1 MKKILSIC
9 ALTLSVAALTSCSDF
24 LDQKSESEVN
34 TGTVYNSEY
43 YTSIAINKV
52 YGDLCKDR
60 TYSQDWAMIYNL
72 NSDIE
77 FVDGF
82 GDNATAVNERG
93 YMNYNAAPSGWTK
106 MADMWTAMYG
116 TIEDCNLIINGI
128 ENSSIKDNSAM
139 KRYLGEARTI
149 RAMVYFDLLRV
160 FGDIPLKLEPTASD
174 LSNAYLAKT
183 DRDEIMDSLMND
195 LEKAVEELP
204 WAGQNSYTTEHA
216 TKGYAHALLAQIA
229 LTRAGYAIR
238 ESAKDGY
245 ETAAYSDATYPT
257 QRPDATKRKE
267 LYELALTHLSAIIKG
282 GYHHL
287 NPSFA
292 NEWNKINQL
301 SLDQTYQE
309 NIFEIPMLLNVSG
322 ELGYTAGYRLAEQTS
337 DFGYTNSSGKI
348 KLPATLFYSYND
360 GDSRRDLTIA
370 TTQIKGISGAGS
382 HSQEQMLGNAPFEL
396 YVGKW
401 DPRQENATWLEQ
413 NLAASGKHMTGINP
427 VKVRYSQVLLWYA
440 EVMNELAGPD
450 GTYTG
455 DAGMTARQA
464 LAEVHNRAFD
474 DNEKANVF
482 LNKISGNKEDFF
494 NAIVEE
500 NAWELAGEGARKWDL
515 IRWNL
520 LAEKTK
526 ETQKLYLEDLNNEV
540 FQKTIYFNY
549 KDDNKYTI
557 DMNSITWNGI
567 PEGKLASDYAGNT
580 SSFGNSKLNG
590 TDKQVYTNLANIS
603 SGLVGVFDPEAGTWT
618 TPKVINRYLMPIP
631 QTIIDASN
639 NTLTNS
645 YGY

>member
-9 ALTLSVAALTSCSDF
+9 ALTLSAAALTSCSDF

-60 TYSQDWAMIYNL
+60 TYSQDWSMIYNL

-93 YMNYNAAPSGWTK
+93 YMNYNASPSGWTK

-322 ELGYTAGYRLAEQTS
+322 ELGYTDSDRLWLQGRHGT
-337 DFGYTNSSGKI
+337 Y
-348 KLPATLFYSYND
+348 
-360 GDSRRDLTIA
+360 LT
-370 TTQIKGISGAGS
+370 AGS
-382 HSQEQMLGNAPFEL
+382 SAAQLYGN
-396 YVGKW
+396 GRG
-401 DPRQENATWLEQ
+401 RQPQ
-413 NLAASGKHMTGINP
+413 DHGLAL
-427 VKVRYSQVLLWYA
+427 Q
-440 EVMNELAGPD
+440 
-450 GTYTG
+450 
-455 DAGMTARQA
+455 
-464 LAEVHNRAFD
+464 
-474 DNEKANVF
+474 
-482 LNKISGNKEDFF
+482 
-494 NAIVEE
+494 
-500 NAWELAGEGARKWDL
+500 L
-515 IRWNL
+515 IHRH
-520 LAEKTK
+520 
-526 ETQKLYLEDLNNEV
+526 
-540 FQKTIYFNY
+540 
-549 KDDNKYTI
+549 
-557 DMNSITWNGI
+557 
-567 PEGKLASDYAGNT
+567 
-580 SSFGNSKLNG
+580 
-590 TDKQVYTNLANIS
+590 
-603 SGLVGVFDPEAGTWT
+603 
-618 TPKVINRYLMPIP
+618 R
-631 QTIIDASN
+631 
-639 NTLTNS
+639 
-645 YGY
+645 

>member
-9 ALTLSVAALTSCSDF
+9 ALTLSAAALTSCSDF

-60 TYSQDWAMIYNL
+60 TYSQDWSMIYNL

-93 YMNYNAAPSGWTK
+93 YMNYNASPSGWTK
-106 MADMWTAMYG
+106 MADMW

-427 VKVRYSQVLLWYA
+427 VKVRYSQVLL
-440 EVMNELAGPD
+440 
-450 GTYTG
+450 
-455 DAGMTARQA
+455 
-464 LAEVHNRAFD
+464 
-474 DNEKANVF
+474 
-482 LNKISGNKEDFF
+482 
-494 NAIVEE
+494 
-500 NAWELAGEGARKWDL
+500 
-515 IRWNL
+515 
-520 LAEKTK
+520 
-526 ETQKLYLEDLNNEV
+526 
-540 FQKTIYFNY
+540 
-549 KDDNKYTI
+549 
-557 DMNSITWNGI
+557 
-567 PEGKLASDYAGNT
+567 
-580 SSFGNSKLNG
+580 
-590 TDKQVYTNLANIS
+590 
-603 SGLVGVFDPEAGTWT
+603 
-618 TPKVINRYLMPIP
+618 
-631 QTIIDASN
+631 
-639 NTLTNS
+639 
-645 YGY
+645 